1 MVDKKP
7 SASLVERV
15 FTEATAMAIGMRI
28 GGKAAV
34 RRVVGTAAWRSDP
47 ERMAAAEAKRERRR
61 QRAGGA
67 SS

>member
-1 MVDKKP
+1 MVDKQ
-7 SASLVERV
+7 ETMQRV
-15 FTEATAMAIGMRI
+15 FTEATAMAMGMSI

-34 RRVVGTAAWRSDP
+34 RRVVGNAEWRSDP

>member
-1 MVDKKP
+1 MNEKP
-7 SASLVERV
+7 DPTMIQRV
-15 FTEATAMAIGMRI
+15 FTEATAMAIGMCI

-34 RRVVGTAAWRSDP
+34 RRVVGTAAWRHDP
-47 ERMAAAEAKRERRR
+47 ERIAAAEAKRERRR

>member
-1 MVDKKP
+1 MNKQPDP
-7 SASLVERV
+7 TLVQQV
-15 FTEATAMAIGMRI
+15 FAEATAMAIGMRI

-34 RRVVGTAAWRSDP
+34 RRIVGNAEWRSDP
-47 ERMAAAEAKRERRR
+47 ERMAEAEAKRERRR

>member
-1 MVDKKP
+1 MNKP
-7 SASLVERV
+7 NALVQRV
-15 FTEATAMAIGMRI
+15 FEQATAMAIGMNI

-34 RRVVGTAAWRSDP
+34 RRVVGNSEWRSDP
-47 ERMAAAEAKRERRR
+47 ERIAAAEAKRERRR

>member
-1 MVDKKP
+1 MNKQPDQ
-7 SASLVERV
+7 SLIQRV
-15 FTEATAMAIGMRI
+15 FAEATAMAIGMSI

-47 ERMAAAEAKRERRR
+47 ERIAAAEAKRERRR
-61 QRAGGA
+61 KRAGGA